1 MKIQSILYEADDI
14 VNRRGQ
20 EKERN
25 YGNFEDTML
34 LAAEIASSCTWLK
47 ITSKDMYLIMV
58 AMKLA
63 REKHFHRRDN
73 LLDACAYLWGL
84 DNHYN

>member
-1 MKIQSILYEADDI
+1 MKTQSILDEADDI

-34 LAAEIASSCTWLK
+34 LAAEIASSCT
-47 ITSKDMYLIMV
+47 
-58 AMKLA
+58 
-63 REKHFHRRDN
+63 
-73 LLDACAYLWGL
+73 
-84 DNHYN
+84 